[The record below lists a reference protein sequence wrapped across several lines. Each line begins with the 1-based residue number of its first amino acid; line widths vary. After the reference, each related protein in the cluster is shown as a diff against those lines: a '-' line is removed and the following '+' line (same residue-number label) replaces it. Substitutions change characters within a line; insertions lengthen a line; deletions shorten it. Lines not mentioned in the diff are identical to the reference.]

1 MLMNVDH
8 GPDVDDVDDGA
19 EVDDVDHNTDVD
31 NVDVDHGGERMSH
44 QGRGNAIIAAVVLVV
59 CMVVLLRCEVAQG
72 SNFTVGDAGGWTF
85 SVSGWPNG
93 KSFKAG
99 DILVFNYSPGIHNVV
114 AVGKADH
121 DNCNVPNGAKTYTSG
136 RDQIR
141 LAKGPNYFICGIPGH
156 CGAGMRIAVTAN

>member
-1 MLMNVDH
+1 MSLNL
-8 GPDVDDVDDGA
+8 
-19 EVDDVDHNTDVD
+19 NCLLLRSK
-31 NVDVDHGGERMSH
+31 RMAH
-44 QGRGNAIIAAVVLVV
+44 QGRGNAIIVAVALVV
-59 CMVVLLRCEVAQG
+59 CMVVLLRFEVVQG
-72 SNFTVGDAGGWTF
+72 ASFTVGDAGGWTF

-99 DILVFNYSPGIHNVV
+99 DILQFNYGPGNHNVV
-114 AVGKADH
+114 VVGKADH

-156 CGAGMRIAVTAN
+156 CQAGMSIAVTAN